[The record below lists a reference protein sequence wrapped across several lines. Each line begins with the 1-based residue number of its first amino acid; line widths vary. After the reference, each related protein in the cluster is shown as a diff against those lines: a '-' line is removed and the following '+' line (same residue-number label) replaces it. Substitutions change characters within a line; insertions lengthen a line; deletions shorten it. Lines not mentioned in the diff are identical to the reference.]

1 MKNKSKTID
10 YEYET
15 KTIILDKDSTRK
27 LITVNPRQ
35 VRAKQVKSVLSALR
49 LNKHFDSP
57 FVVNV
62 RANREVRILD
72 GTHRVE
78 ALKKY
83 FDQRP
88 EDKVKVMM
96 IVYRDLTDDEE
107 REIYTKWNLSVKQSI
122 DDFINSYKDTIPVFE
137 RLTTELPVTVY
148 GSRTKLKFR
157 TLVDAYLTS
166 KEHPFTGGLSVNA
179 PLFIKKI
186 QEIGV
191 DEVDYIKDTFKIMEK
206 IFNKADYA
214 DFPRL
219 PAFRPTSFRALFY
232 LIRNNKVALGKN
244 YVIKRMTT
252 ALANSVIIEQC
263 NDYTGRSGSIQ
274 AYERFKRELNKR
286 STKKF
291 E

>member
-10 YEYET
+10 YKYET

-27 LITVNPRQ
+27 LIIVNPRQ
-35 VRAKQVKSVLSALR
+35 IRAKQVKSVLSALR

-62 RANREVRILD
+62 RANREVRVLD

-83 FDQRP
+83 FDQRVD
-88 EDKVKVMM
+88 DKVKVMM
-96 IVYRDLTDDEE
+96 VVYRDLTDDEE
-107 REIYTKWNLSVKQSI
+107 REVYTKWNKSVKQSVE
-122 DDFINSYKDTIPVFE
+122 DFINSYRDTIPMFE
-137 RLTTELPVTVY
+137 RFTTELPVSVY
-148 GSRTKLKFR
+148 GGKTKLKLR
-157 TLVDAYLTS
+157 LLIDSYLIS
-166 KEHPFTGGLSVNA
+166 KEHPFSGGTSYTALQ
-179 PLFIKKI
+179 FIKKM
-186 QEIGV
+186 QNLDGE
-191 DEVDYIKDTFKIMEK
+191 DVDYIKDTFKTIMT
-206 IFNKADYA
+206 IFNKVGYS

-232 LIRNNKVALGKN
+232 LIRNNKIILGKN

-252 ALANSVIIEQC
+252 VLANSVIIEQC
-263 NDYTGRSGSIQ
+263 NEYTGRSGSIQ

-286 STKKF
+286 TTKKF